1 MEGLALMG
9 VSDWKGKWDFDADL
23 MPLDF
28 ANTAEWHATPTPF
41 EKLNS
46 YSDLVGWAWAAGL
59 LTEDETQPLLE
70 DAAQEP
76 DRAAQILS
84 QAIEIRES
92 IYAIFSA
99 IAAHRETPSEALV
112 TFNNALAAALEHAK
126 VIPSEEGFAWGW
138 SEERELDCMLWPIL
152 WAAAELLTSDDLDRV
167 GECADDRGCG
177 YLFFDTS
184 RNRSR
189 RWCNMQTCGNR
200 AKAMRH
206 YNRKTSQTQASP

>member
-1 MEGLALMG
+1 MG
-9 VSDWKGKWDFDADL
+9 VTNWEGKWDFDADL
-23 MPLDF
+23 LPLDF
-28 ANTAEWHATPTPF
+28 ANTVEWHATPEPF

-70 DAAQEP
+70 ESAQEP
-76 DRAAQILS
+76 IRAAQILS

-99 IAAHRETPSEALV
+99 IAAKREIPGGVLE
-112 TFNNALAAALEHAK
+112 TFNAALAAALEYARI
-126 VIPSEEGFAWGW
+126 IPSDEGFIWGW
-138 SEERELDCMLWPIL
+138 SGERELDRMLWPIL
-152 WAAAELLTSDDLDRV
+152 WIAAELLTSDDLDRV

-206 YNRKTSQTQASP
+206 YKRKTARTQASS